1 MVLTISP
8 ETELP
13 NVRNAMDFL
22 MGRKKYKCKLPVIY
36 RQYSGRQPFGKPIC
50 FLYKRKDVRTIEF
63 VPQYLFLLVY
73 SNFAFEM
80 CIPFCDTD
88 KFLQGNDMQLIFAP
102 TTEDLN
108 QYVKPEHL
116 FLESEEK
123 IVNED
128 VFMDM
133 HFDSYKEDLTNKG
146 TDDE

>member
-1 MVLTISP
+1 M
-8 ETELP
+8 
-13 NVRNAMDFL
+13 F
-22 MGRKKYKCKLPVIY
+22 
-36 RQYSGRQPFGKPIC
+36 
-50 FLYKRKDVRTIEF
+50 
-63 VPQYLFLLVY
+63 
-73 SNFAFEM
+73 
-80 CIPFCDTD
+80 IPFCDAD
-88 KFLQGNDMQLIFAP
+88 KFLQCNDMQLIFAP

-133 HFDSYKEDLTNKG
+133 HFDSYKEEDLTNKG